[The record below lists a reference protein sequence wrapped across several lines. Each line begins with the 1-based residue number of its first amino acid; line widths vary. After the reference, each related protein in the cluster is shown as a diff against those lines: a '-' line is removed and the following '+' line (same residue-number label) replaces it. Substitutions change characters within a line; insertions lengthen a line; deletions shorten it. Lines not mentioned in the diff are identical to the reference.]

1 MTYSFLRQILRK
13 LPRPRIRMMNPPLNR
28 HFSTRLL
35 SCLTSFLPA
44 GSRGQA
50 SRPRSRKGSIKSIS
64 DESFV
69 HVEPPTAEEME
80 QEQAQ
85 ENTSP
90 EELLR
95 ANRELA
101 RREALDSLE
110 TIVCSEQVKRQLKA
124 IAQWVQICRRHGEDP
139 RRDWYNM
146 VFQGNPGTGMLTGS
160 IWV

>member
-1 MTYSFLRQILRK
+1 
-13 LPRPRIRMMNPPLNR
+13 MNPPLNR

-50 SRPRSRKGSIKSIS
+50 SRPRSRKGSIKSSS

-80 QEQAQ
+80 QENAQ
-85 ENTSP
+85 EQPASP

-95 ANRELA
+95 ANRDLA

-146 VFQGNPGTGMLTGS
+146 VFQGNPGTGMSFPNGS
-160 IWV
+160 IQDRIC